1 MLSIFFNM
9 NDPGYGTVAII
20 SITIVLARLIDVSLS
35 TFRTA
40 AVIQGRRGLAWILGF
55 FEVLVWVLVVSEV
68 LVTVKDHIWYAVP
81 YSIGFATGNWVGIW
95 IEAYFALG
103 NQVVRIFC
111 KDGTEMAER
120 LRAVGFGVTEFD
132 GRGKDG
138 PVAML
143 FVAGERKRVTEI
155 VRIARDTDPKC
166 YYTIGDV
173 RTASTAPNTLTK

>member
-1 MLSIFFNM
+1 
-9 NDPGYGTVAII
+9 
-20 SITIVLARLIDVSLS
+20 
-35 TFRTA
+35 
-40 AVIQGRRGLAWILGF
+40 
-55 FEVLVWVLVVSEV
+55 
-68 LVTVKDHIWYAVP
+68 
-81 YSIGFATGNWVGIW
+81 
-95 IEAYFALG
+95 
-103 NQVVRIFC
+103 
-111 KDGTEMAER
+111 MAER

>member
-1 MLSIFFNM
+1 MLSSFLHAT
-9 NDPGYGTVAII
+9 DPGLLTVAII
-20 SITIVLARLIDVSLS
+20 SIAIVIARIIDVSLS
-35 TFRTA
+35 TFRTV

-68 LVTVKDHIWYAVP
+68 LATVKDHAWYAIP
-81 YSIGFATGNWVGIW
+81 YSVGFASGNWLGIW

-103 NQVVRIFC
+103 NQVVRIFS
-111 KDGTEMAER
+111 KDGAVMAAA
-120 LRAVGFGVTEFD
+120 LRDDGFGVTEFD

-143 FVAGERKRVTEI
+143 FVAGERKRVADI
-155 VRIARDTDPKC
+155 VRIARACDPKC

-173 RTASTAPNTLTK
+173 RTASTAVDTQSK